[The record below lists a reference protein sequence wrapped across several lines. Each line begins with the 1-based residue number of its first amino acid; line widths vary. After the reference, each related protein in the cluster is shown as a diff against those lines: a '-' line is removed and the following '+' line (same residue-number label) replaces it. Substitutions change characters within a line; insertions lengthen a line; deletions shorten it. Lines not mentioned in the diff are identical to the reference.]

1 MTAVLFL
8 GAAPAVGAPAEILDV
23 GGTPLGV
30 VVGSDGTAYVGDY
43 GATGGIRV
51 IPPGAAR
58 PSRTHQYRQ
67 QCRRHR
73 TGPGRHVV
81 RGTAGQ
87 CLG

>member
-51 IPPGAAR
+51 IPPGASR
-58 PSRTHQYRQ
+58 PSRTLS
-67 QCRRHR
+67 
-73 TGPGRHVV
+73 TGINVSGIALAPDGTLYA
-81 RGTAGQ
+81 GTAGQ
-87 CLG
+87 RHG